1 MYKRLLVAVDGSEI
15 SHLALHEAVE
25 LSKALKAQLRILTV
39 VEAAMISG
47 KADYVD
53 FNEVRKTAIG
63 YGEEEQKKAKK
74 LAQEGGVEA
83 ETKLIEIKR
92 TGDRVRDMISR
103 EADEWPADLIVV
115 GTHGRRGFNSLLMG
129 SVAEGVMR
137 IATKP
142 ILLVRGK

>member
-1 MYKRLLVAVDGSEI
+1 
-15 SHLALHEAVE
+15 
-25 LSKALKAQLRILTV
+25 RILTV

-115 GTHGRRGFNSLLMG
+115 GTHGRRGFNVLLMG